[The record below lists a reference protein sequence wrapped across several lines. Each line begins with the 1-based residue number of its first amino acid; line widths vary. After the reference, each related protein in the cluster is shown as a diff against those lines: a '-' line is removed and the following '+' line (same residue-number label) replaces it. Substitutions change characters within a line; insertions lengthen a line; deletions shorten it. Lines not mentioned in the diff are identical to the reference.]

1 MPSRFFGF
9 LIKGKDLD
17 MPSAAFIVI
26 EELDRATVGTKALTH
41 ERTARIQAKR
51 NMVLCKIYI
60 LN

>member
-26 EELDRATVGTKALTH
+26 EELDRATVGTKAFTH

-51 NMVLCKIYI
+51 NMVL
-60 LN
+60 NM